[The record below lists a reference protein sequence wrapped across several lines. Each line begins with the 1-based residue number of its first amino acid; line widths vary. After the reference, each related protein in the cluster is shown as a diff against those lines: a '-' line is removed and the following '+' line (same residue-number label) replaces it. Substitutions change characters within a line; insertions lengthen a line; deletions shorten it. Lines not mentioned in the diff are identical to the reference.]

1 MPSVEMLPS
10 MRFRGLA
17 RVKKMREAQV
27 FDRREVALSWA
38 EKVEERMRAGKWQPP
53 PKKAAGER
61 RAAGITV
68 KQACEAY
75 LASEE
80 FRGLADNTRAN
91 EPSKQKAVVR
101 LLGSKLLTELTPDDV
116 REFIATRRQEKPS
129 RAGKSDKMSAH
140 GVRLEMASLSSVCNY
155 AIMRKWLQVNPCK
168 GVRRPKGDRRT
179 RRLTDD
185 EIGRV
190 LDAMIGAEEHETGYV
205 YFRLLFTTVCRPGEL
220 AGARREW
227 LREDPPQIFLP
238 RTKNEDER
246 TIILTVTNFEML
258 KRFLATQPEECP
270 YLFGTR
276 KRDGKSWAPY
286 NYRVAWDKAL
296 VATELKGMGIVPY
309 LARHEGVSRL
319 FERTSL
325 SDGQIAGISGHRS
338 AQALWHYKHLRNEHQ
353 RPIMNA
359 LDAMVHQAVDRAIT
373 GAAPYKKLEPGEML
387 DSVARPDAGDA
398 PGAQPFRS
406 R

>member
-1 MPSVEMLPS
+1 MPSAELLPS
-10 MRFRGLA
+10 GRFRGVA
-17 RVKKMREAQV
+17 RVKTLREAQV
-27 FDRREVALSWA
+27 FDRREEALRWA
-38 EKVEERMRAGKWQPP
+38 EKAEERMRAGKWQPP
-53 PKKAAGER
+53 PKKSSGER
-61 RAAGITV
+61 RADGLTV

-75 LASEE
+75 LVSEE
-80 FRGLADNTRAN
+80 FRGLAENTRAN
-91 EPSKQKAVVR
+91 EPSKQKAVIR
-101 LLGSKLLTELTPDDV
+101 LLGSKLLTEVTPDDV
-116 REFIATRRQEKPS
+116 REFIATRRTEKPS
-129 RAGKSDKMSAH
+129 RAGKGDTMSAH

-155 AIMRKWLQVNPCK
+155 AITRKWLTTNPCK
-168 GVRRPKGDRRT
+168 GVRRPRGDRRT

-185 EIGRV
+185 EIGKV

-246 TIILTVTNFEML
+246 TIILTVTNFAML
-258 KRFLATQPEECP
+258 QRFLKTQPDDCP

-286 NYRVAWDKAL
+286 NYRVAWEKAL
-296 VATELKGMGIVPY
+296 SKAGLEGLGLVPY
-309 LARHEGVSRL
+309 LARHEGISRL

-353 RPIMNA
+353 RPTMNA
-359 LDAMVHQAVDRAIT
+359 LDAMVHQAIDKAISHL
-373 GAAPYKKLEPGEML
+373 APYTKLEPGQML
-387 DSVARPDAGDA
+387 DAALRPDPGDA
-398 PGAQPFRS
+398 PAAGHFKGR
-406 R
+406 

>member
-1 MPSVEMLPS
+1 
-10 MRFRGLA
+10 
-17 RVKKMREAQV
+17 MREAQV
-27 FDRREVALSWA
+27 FDRRDVALSWA
-38 EKVEERMRAGKWQPP
+38 EKVEERMRAGNWKQPA
-53 PKKAAGER
+53 KKVAGELR
-61 RAAGITV
+61 SDGITV
-68 KQACEAY
+68 AQACEAY
-75 LASEE
+75 LLSEE

-101 LLGSKLLTELTPDDV
+101 LLGGKLLTDVTPDDV
-116 REFIATRRQEKPS
+116 RDFIATRRKEKPS
-129 RAGKSDKMSAH
+129 RAGKGDQMSGH
-140 GVRLEMASLSSVCNY
+140 GVRLEMAALSSVCNY
-155 AIMRKWLQVNPCK
+155 AITRKWLSVNPCK

-205 YFRLLFTTVCRPGEL
+205 FFRLLFTTVCRPGEL
-220 AGARREW
+220 AGARRDW

-258 KRFLATQPEECP
+258 KRFLATQPEDCP

-296 VATELKGMGIVPY
+296 AATELKGMGIVPY

-387 DSVARPDAGDA
+387 EPVPRPDPGDA
-398 PGAQPFRS
+398 PSVQSFRG